1 MVTNLLAINPVAFHL
16 GPIPVNWYG
25 IIIGAGIVIAYFL
38 AQKEA
43 VRRGL
48 DQEFFA
54 DLLIWAIP
62 ISILS
67 ARVYY
72 VSMKWDYYGQNPGR
86 IIEIWNGGIAIHGA
100 LIGAFITAY
109 IFTRKRKVSFLKLA
123 DIAAPSILI
132 GQIIGRWGNFINQE
146 AYGGPVSRE
155 FLEGLFLP
163 NWLIEQMYI
172 REDGNYVHPTFLY
185 ESLWNIIGF
194 IILMFARKWNWRR
207 GEMFFFYLIWYS
219 FGRFFIEGM
228 RTDSLYL
235 IDGVLRSAQVVSI
248 IGIIAGIIAIVY
260 RRMKVKPVVRYL
272 DDEKPVVTTK
282 NNNKNKKSKKK

>member
-25 IIIGAGIVIAYFL
+25 IIIGVGILIAYFL
-38 AQKEA
+38 AQKES

-48 DQEFFA
+48 DPEFFA

-72 VSMKWDYYGQNPGR
+72 VVMKWDYYSQHPGS
-86 IIEIWNGGIAIHGA
+86 IIQIWNGGIAIHGA

-109 IFTRKRKVSFLKLA
+109 IFTKKRKVSFLKLA
-123 DIAAPSILI
+123 DIAAPSILV
-132 GQIIGRWGNFINQE
+132 GQIIGRWGNFVNQE

-185 ESLWNIIGF
+185 E
-194 IILMFARKWNWRR
+194 
-207 GEMFFFYLIWYS
+207 
-219 FGRFFIEGM
+219 
-228 RTDSLYL
+228 
-235 IDGVLRSAQVVSI
+235 
-248 IGIIAGIIAIVY
+248 
-260 RRMKVKPVVRYL
+260 
-272 DDEKPVVTTK
+272 
-282 NNNKNKKSKKK
+282 